1 MIPSSFPERALISE
15 LTAKML
21 LEIDAVHF
29 RTDKPY
35 MFTSGLASP
44 VYIDCRKLISYP
56 RIRNTLMDF
65 AASVVMEDIGFEQ
78 IDSVTGG
85 ETAGI
90 PFAAWLADK
99 LNLPMHYVRKKPK
112 GFGRDAQ
119 IEGNS
124 IEGKRVLLVEDLT
137 TDGGSKIKFC
147 EAIRTAGAEITDTV
161 VVFYYDI
168 FPEALENL
176 EKIGLNLHY
185 LATWRDVLAVC
196 KKQNYFDPETLKQV
210 ESFLNDPL
218 AWSGAN
224 GGATEISGLKKKD

>member
-1 MIPSSFPERALISE
+1 MIPSTFPERDLIAGM
-15 LTAKML
+15 TAKML

-29 RTDKPY
+29 RTDKPF

-44 VYIDCRKLISYP
+44 IYIDCRKLISYP

-65 AASVVMEDIGFEQ
+65 AASVVMREVGFEQ

-124 IEGKRVLLVEDLT
+124 IDGKRVLLVEDLT

-147 EAIRTAGAEITDTV
+147 EAIRNAGAEISDTV

-168 FPEALENL
+168 FPESRENL

-196 KKQNYFDPETLKQV
+196 KNQKYFDPGNAKA
-210 ESFLNDPL
+210 S
-218 AWSGAN
+218 
-224 GGATEISGLKKKD
+224 

>member
-1 MIPSSFPERALISE
+1 MIPSSFPDRTLIAE
-15 LTAKML
+15 LTAGML

-29 RTDKPY
+29 RTDKPF
-35 MFTSGLASP
+35 MLTSGLASP

-65 AASVVMEDIGFEQ
+65 AAGIVMRDVGFEQ
-78 IDSVTGG
+78 IDSVAGG

-99 LNLPMHYVRKKPK
+99 LALPMHYVRKKPK

-119 IEGNS
+119 IEGSS

-147 EAIRTAGAEITDTV
+147 DAIRNAGAEISDTI

-168 FPEALENL
+168 FPQARQNL
-176 EKIGLNLHY
+176 KDIGLNLHS
-185 LATWRDVLAVC
+185 LATWRDVLNVC
-196 KKQNYFDPETLKQV
+196 KTRQYFDVETLTQV
-210 ESFLNDPL
+210 EAFLDNPL
-218 AWSGAN
+218 EWSGAH
-224 GGATEISGLKKKD
+224 GGVTEISAPDK

>member
-1 MIPSSFPERALISE
+1 MIPSSFPDKELIAE

-21 LEIDAVHF
+21 LEIEAVHF
-29 RTDKPY
+29 RADKPF
-35 MFTSGLASP
+35 MLTSGLASP

-65 AASVVMEDIGFEQ
+65 TASIVMRDVGFEQ
-78 IDSVTGG
+78 IDSVAGG

-99 LNLPMHYVRKKPK
+99 LSLPMHYVRKKPK

-119 IEGNS
+119 IEGSS

-147 EAIRTAGAEITDTV
+147 EAVRTAGAEINDTV
-161 VVFYYDI
+161 VIFYYDI
-168 FPEALENL
+168 FPEARENL

-196 KKQNYFDPETLKQV
+196 KKQNHFDPETLTQV
-210 ESFLNDPL
+210 ENFLDDPL

-224 GGATEISGLKKKD
+224 GGATEITGLTKKD